1 MISIQK
7 HSMLLP
13 NLLNPVPASPY
24 EVLAKFHNKYNTLLA
39 IEGYEA
45 FVYPYN
51 TLSASLLIAYLLLP
65 PSRSRL
71 VYYTRYPVFALIVL
85 VSVLAIR
92 QCRSSM
98 VTVGYG
104 IGLLNAW
111 AILWSASL
119 LIFNDA
125 RADFKRI
132 EEHRTITNDGSSSN
146 MDQGTSTDVDKADG
160 EVLRKRNVNGAI
172 NQSSPEAERRERAKC
187 NTYVW
192 QSLPRTFYHRL
203 DWVLDLVCNF
213 RGVRWTYQI
222 TGLAPPPPHIQSSLS
237 DPKPPPPTE
246 QSYLTRSEILRRDL
260 PPFIICYLSLD
271 MLKYLTLK
279 DPYFWSLPP
288 STPSPFPFPG
298 ATRLVVSVVFVYASL
313 LEIFLL
319 APLGFAVILGPKR
332 IGQHAWPWLYSAYFG
347 PLSQVWHKGVAGLW
361 SGWWHQI
368 FRSAFDQA
376 GEFMGRC
383 TGWEK
388 RSQRGAILRVAV
400 AFACS
405 GALHACASYTT
416 LADTRPMRSFA
427 FFMVQPIG
435 IIGQRAIAGWM
446 RKAGIRDEIPAW
458 LRGMGNS
465 IVVVAWCFLTGPLI
479 ADEFAAT
486 GIWLYEPVPISLLRG
501 LTGQGWWCW
510 SGRWLRW
517 YTADKWWKSGLAF

>member
-1 MISIQK
+1 
-7 HSMLLP
+7 MLLP
-13 NLLNPVPASPY
+13 NLLNPMPANPY
-24 EVLAKFHNKYNTLLA
+24 EVLAKFNDKYNTLLA
-39 IEGYEA
+39 TEGYEP
-45 FVYPYN
+45 FIYPYN
-51 TLSASLLIAYLLLP
+51 ALSGFLLIAYLLLP

-71 VYYTRYPVFALIVL
+71 VYYARYPVFAVTVV

-104 IGLLNAW
+104 IGLLHAW
-111 AILWSASL
+111 AILWSATL

-132 EEHRTITNDGSSSN
+132 EEHQVITTDGSSSEIE
-146 MDQGTSTDVDKADG
+146 QGRSTTVYEINGD
-160 EVLRKRNVNGAI
+160 VLRKRDVNGATK
-172 NQSSPEAERRERAKC
+172 QPSPEAERREGTKRS
-187 NTYVW
+187 TYVW
-192 QSLPRTFYHRL
+192 QSLPQGFYHRL

-213 RGVRWTYQI
+213 RGVRWTHQI
-222 TGLAPPPPHIQSSLS
+222 SGLVPPPLHIQSSLS
-237 DPKPPPPTE
+237 NPKPPPPTE
-246 QSYLTRSEILRRDL
+246 QSYLTRSDLLRRDL
-260 PPFIICYLSLD
+260 PTFIPCYLALD
-271 MLKYLTLK
+271 ILKYLTMK

-288 STPSPFPFPG
+288 STPSPFPFPA
-298 ATRLVVSVVFVYASL
+298 ATRLVLSVVFVYLSL
-313 LEIFLL
+313 LQIFLL
-319 APLGFAVILGPKR
+319 APLGFAVLLGPQR
-332 IGQHAWPWLYSAYFG
+332 LGQHAWPWLYASYFG

-388 RSQRGAILRVAV
+388 RTQRGMILRVAV

-405 GALHACASYTT
+405 GTLHACASYTS

-435 IIGQRAIAGWM
+435 IIGQRAITGWM
-446 RKAGIRDEIPAW
+446 RKAGIRDKIPAW
-458 LRGMGNS
+458 LRGVGNS

-486 GIWLYEPVPISLLRG
+486 GIWLYEPVPISPLRG
-501 LTGQGWWCW
+501 LTGQGWWRW
-510 SGRWLRW
+510 SGRWVRW